1 MKEKNIAYIDGQNLH
16 LWTKSAKWQIDFD
29 RFRIYLKD
37 KFKVQDAYY
46 YLGFVSEEEESLY
59 THLQKAW
66 FILVFREHTSTLKW
80 KKKGNVDVD
89 IVFEIMRNIA
99 EKEKFDKIV
108 LVSGDGDYIKLVKY
122 LISKDKLKRLL
133 FPNRKYSSLYNK
145 YKTTYGMNLSVK
157 EVRAK
162 IEYIKKRKTRKKK
175 NKQKKE
181 VS

>member
-1 MKEKNIAYIDGQNLH
+1 M
-16 LWTKSAKWQIDFD
+16 
-29 RFRIYLKD
+29 
-37 KFKVQDAYY
+37 
-46 YLGFVSEEEESLY
+46 
-59 THLQKAW
+59 
-66 FILVFREHTSTLKW
+66 
-80 KKKGNVDVD
+80 DVD